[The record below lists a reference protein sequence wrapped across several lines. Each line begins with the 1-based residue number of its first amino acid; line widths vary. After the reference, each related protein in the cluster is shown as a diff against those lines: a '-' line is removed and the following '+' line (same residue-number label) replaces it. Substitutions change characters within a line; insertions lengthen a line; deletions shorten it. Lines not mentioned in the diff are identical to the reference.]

1 MTKGTKIAAGITRML
16 LGVWGV
22 DYFVVGRIGKG
33 ISTLLGTIFT
43 VIMYIPVGIVAVI
56 PVVGQIVAPIAT
68 AILTLSLV
76 IRGIICF
83 VTGIIILASPVAV
96 ARVKYLK

>member
-33 ISTLLGTIFT
+33 IKTLISTIVTI
-43 VIMYIPVGIVAVI
+43 VMYIPVGLVSII
-56 PVVGQIVAPIAT
+56 PVVGQIIGAICT
-68 AILTLSLV
+68 ALLTLILV